1 MSIPKYFFNTF
12 TDLKPFDILSNQQIV
27 DRYTKT
33 EELLFKTDCLHIEN
47 KGKSGPVY
55 DPTAEV
61 HKPIHFMFTP
71 EGLPIESQGV
81 KSDITSMKL
90 FNYGKKWSHWV
101 YLTIP
106 KEFILK
112 YQKHTVDNHV
122 ESLVKI
128 FRQFMQ
134 ECIDKNLSDKK
145 CYELQLKYDEKYPE
159 DYPLG
164 THRLMRPGWRFDN
177 KVSQFIS
184 VRKSGIFFPIAY
196 PNHEDNVIL
205 FRGTHRALVFA
216 TLGYDVPIFVQH
228 PKLGGSR
235 NTTFQLYTD
244 NPAFSKKVYTFNV
257 DLKNKELSYE

>member
-1 MSIPKYFFNTF
+1 MSKPNYYFSTF
-12 TDLKPFDILSNQQIV
+12 SDLKPFDILSNDEV
-27 DRYTKT
+27 VNRYTKT
-33 EELLFKTDCLHIEN
+33 EELLHKTDDLSTNN

-55 DPTAEV
+55 DPTVEI
-61 HKPIHFMFTP
+61 HKPIHFMYTP
-71 EGLPIESQGV
+71 KGIPIERQGV

-90 FNYGKKWSHWV
+90 YNYGKKWTHWI

-106 KEFILK
+106 KEFIL
-112 YQKHTVDNHV
+112 QNQRHTVDNHV
-122 ESLVKI
+122 EPLVKI

-134 ECIDKNLSDKK
+134 ECIDKNLSDNK

-159 DYPLG
+159 DYPLN

-196 PNHEDNVIL
+196 PNHEDSVIF

-216 TLGYDVPIFVQH
+216 TLGYDVPIFIQH
-228 PKLGGSR
+228 PKLEGK
-235 NTTFQLYTD
+235 NDLKFELTTD
-244 NPAFSKKVYTFNV
+244 VPSFSSKSHKIVI
-257 DLKNKELSYE
+257 DLKNKELKYE